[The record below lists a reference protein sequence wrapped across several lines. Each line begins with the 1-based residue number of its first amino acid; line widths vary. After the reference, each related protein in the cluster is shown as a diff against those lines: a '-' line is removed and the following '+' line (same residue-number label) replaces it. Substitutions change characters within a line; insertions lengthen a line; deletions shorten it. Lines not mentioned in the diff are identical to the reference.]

1 MEFHRVLKEKRKEF
15 GLTQEELAEK
25 LQVSRSAISNWEI
38 GRNYPDI
45 QTLISLA
52 KTFNVSLDYLLNE
65 DLEIAKSLDLDIKKK
80 KQFKLATI
88 CLSLL
93 LLFAGYLWL
102 TRDPSIEY
110 VKETISSDTEI
121 VPFRKG
127 EIKNAYIEDQTL
139 LIVLDTPTQIVGYYV
154 EMSDNELSVNL
165 YKQKDTTEEKGI
177 PFDGVIRIDL
187 KEYSKIKN
195 IKISYE

>member
-52 KTFNVSLDYLLNE
+52 KTFDVSLDYLLNE

-88 CLSLL
+88 YLSLL
-93 LLFAGYLWL
+93 LLFASLFAGYLWL

-154 EMSDNELSVNL
+154 
-165 YKQKDTTEEKGI
+165 
-177 PFDGVIRIDL
+177 
-187 KEYSKIKN
+187 
-195 IKISYE
+195 